1 MDKDLII
8 SRQQNVIDAL
18 VSLIREANI
27 EEEIMQKL
35 PKILEEFKNEEN
47 K

>member
-8 SRQQNVIDAL
+8 QRQQNVIDAL
-18 VSLIREANI
+18 VKLIKETNI

-35 PKILEEFKNEEN
+35 PKILEELKNEESE
-47 K
+47 